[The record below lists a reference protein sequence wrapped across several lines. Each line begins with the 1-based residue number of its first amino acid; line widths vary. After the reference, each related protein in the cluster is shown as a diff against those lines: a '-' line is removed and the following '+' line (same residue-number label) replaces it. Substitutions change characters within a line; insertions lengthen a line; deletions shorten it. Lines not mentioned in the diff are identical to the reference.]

1 MFLPELNRCHLDLS
15 ELNRLIKSLQTL
27 EVGQAFT
34 NGDLKRIIS
43 IQVHSRN
50 QFPPIHTSIIA
61 AYARVFVWFLTFFPQ
76 NLSLEKPKKSK
87 SGKIWGHSR
96 TLSRVEALGMVRTFK
111 PHCHHCF
118 NSCIFPFVKYRAV
131 TFWGLS
137 LIRSPFERFQNR

>member
-1 MFLPELNRCHLDLS
+1 MFLPELNHCHLDLS

-27 EVGQAFT
+27 EVGQAFP

-43 IQVHSRN
+43 IQVHSHN
-50 QFPPIHTSIIA
+50 QFQPIHTFHH
-61 AYARVFVWFLTFFPQ
+61 RCLCLCVCMCVWFLTFFPQ

-118 NSCIFPFVKYRAV
+118 NSSILSFVIYRAV

-137 LIRSPFERFQNR
+137 LI